1 MIRHPGRNDA
11 ISRPLRA
18 IVGFRNAGRH
28 WLDSAH
34 PLAQSVI
41 RKPFLLACTGNHFGP
56 LPSSSAFGPLPS
68 SRTSSSLFVVQ
79 HVDFHSSRKAR
90 ACRGAYGL
98 VGPSRTSAG
107 VSAPN
112 RSRLRSTNGLSCRLL
127 VQKMLR
133 HPHGTMPLPREWWL
147 ARVGGCLHPEPRGTS
162 PHSSWGLRDPKV
174 PWTSC
179 PTLVR
184 GG

>member
-1 MIRHPGRNDA
+1 MGKVPSRTSTFQADLTRVQRHKNGNELIRTKNRNPTRR
-11 ISRPLRA
+11 SEVLR
-18 IVGFRNAGRH
+18 NH
-28 WLDSAH
+28 DSSA
-34 PLAQSVI
+34 
-41 RKPFLLACTGNHFGP
+41 FGP

-179 PTLVR
+179 PTL
-184 GG
+184 